1 LRVCNMATDI
11 LSCGDDGLLN
21 EPSKICYVCSQAKV
35 LAQFHKNKAMADG
48 HLNVCKVCDY
58 AKKKA
63 YRAANPGMRKAE
75 TDRLRARRGAMTRQ
89 EYFEKLRANAK
100 GRTITV
106 NAYAQRRRA
115 KIESFRLSE
124 LDIFVIEEAYR
135 LRDARRLATNFDW
148 HVDHIVPLNHKKA
161 CGLHN
166 AHNLQVVPAIWNLA
180 KRHGN
185 MNKYLGV

>member
-1 LRVCNMATDI
+1 MATDI
-11 LSCGDDGLLN
+11 VSRSDDGTLS
-21 EPSKICYVCSQAKV
+21 EPSKTCRACRQAKV
-35 LAQFHKNKAMADG
+35 LGQFYKNKAMADG
-48 HLNVCKVCDY
+48 HLNICKVCDY
-58 AKKKA
+58 NKKKA
-63 YRAANPGMRKAE
+63 YRAANPSLRKAE
-75 TDRLRARRGAMTRQ
+75 TDRLRARRGTLTRQ
-89 EYFEKLRANAK
+89 EYFEKRQANAK
-100 GRTITV
+100 GRKFTL

-115 KIESFRLSE
+115 KIESSRLSE

-135 LRDARRLATNFDW
+135 LRDARKLATNFDW

-166 AHNLQVVPAIWNLA
+166 AHNLQVVPAVWNLA